1 MREPF
6 RKGRFPF
13 LYSNIYQISMML
25 EKIGFQKND
34 ANVELLRLVDIER
47 QTLNPR

>member
-13 LYSNIYQISMML
+13 LYSMTTQISMIL
-25 EKIGFQKND
+25 ERIGFQKND
-34 ANVELLRLVDIER
+34 ANVELLRLVDIGKRPLDR
-47 QTLNPR
+47 Q

>member
-1 MREPF
+1 
-6 RKGRFPF
+6 
-13 LYSNIYQISMML
+13 ML